1 METHELYIED
11 TGSENSPPMFGG
23 LCCRMAAMPYCCE
36 EPVMSGQVKI
46 SGKQVIFK
54 EMYASLMD
62 WQLSIWNNKEQKE
75 SARRPVYVIPISRDT
90 CVLENDDSAISIT
103 NEAQTWIVQLENS
116 DDKVR
121 REHPFSF
128 FLMTTFFTLK
138 MISVKVVNV
147 PVATCCRSS
156 SLENCSF
163 QKAAPG
169 SSE

>member
-1 METHELYIED
+1 MIVQMVSLLQKTFFQKLTLTIFPSDVETHELYIED

-121 REHPFSF
+121 RERLFSYLLLIPKGPNPILF
-128 FLMTTFFTLK
+128 
-138 MISVKVVNV
+138 
-147 PVATCCRSS
+147 
-156 SLENCSF
+156 
-163 QKAAPG
+163 
-169 SSE
+169 

>member
-1 METHELYIED
+1 
-11 TGSENSPPMFGG
+11 
-23 LCCRMAAMPYCCE
+23 
-36 EPVMSGQVKI
+36 MSGQVKI

-121 REHPFSF
+121 RERLFSYLLLIPKGPNPIL
-128 FLMTTFFTLK
+128 FLKKYF
-138 MISVKVVNV
+138 SQ
-147 PVATCCRSS
+147 S
-156 SLENCSF
+156 
-163 QKAAPG
+163 G
-169 SSE
+169 

>member
-1 METHELYIED
+1 
-11 TGSENSPPMFGG
+11 
-23 LCCRMAAMPYCCE
+23 
-36 EPVMSGQVKI
+36 MSGQVKI

-90 CVLENDDSAISIT
+90 SVLENDDSAISIT

-121 REHPFSF
+121 RERLFSYLLLIPKGPNPIL
-128 FLMTTFFTLK
+128 FLK
-138 MISVKVVNV
+138 NISVKVVNV